1 MTAWFSDFHFLR
13 PLWLLLIP
21 FAALIYFA
29 HNFREDIRAHWRQ
42 VIAPE
47 LLEHLIVKKTDRW
60 KIRPIQMIFLGLV
73 LSAIALAGPTWRR
86 EKPPFTEDKAP
97 LVVALD
103 LSQTMDAIDLD
114 PTRIERAKL
123 KLRDLLKVRNGSPT
137 ALFVYAGSAH
147 LVVPLTSDNQLF
159 TMYLDALSTSLMPKR
174 GKNTTLALAAAQDL
188 LSQVDVPGTILFV
201 TDGVEP
207 SARPA
212 LQKFLDSSQNSI
224 LVLGV
229 GTSRGGPVRASANQ
243 FVEDSSGRR
252 LVPKLDVDALKSL
265 NSIGIS
271 ATTLTLDNSDVEWIQ
286 RRVQSH
292 LQSALDKN
300 TKLQWVDEGY
310 WLVIP
315 IAALA
320 VLWFRKGWTVQWSRG
335 ALALV
340 ILFPIPT
347 ASDLR
352 HRFMDLWL
360 TPDQQG
366 RYYFEKGNYA
376 LAADRFD
383 DPMWKGI
390 AFTRAKNYSAALDQF
405 AQADTPEAWY
415 NQGNALAHLK
425 KYPEAVHAY
434 EQALLKRPDWREAKE
449 NLEFVRS
456 LIPPPEKDDN
466 EAAPPQ
472 PEAGETEMEDKGE
485 KGKQVMLRVQMDPEK
500 MADIWMRNI
509 QTSPADFLRRRFA
522 IQAQEG
528 SSDAPSPTEEKPQ

>member
-21 FAALIYFA
+21 FVVLIYFA
-29 HNFREDIRAHWRQ
+29 HNFREDIRVHWRR

-47 LLEHLIVKKTDRW
+47 LLEHLIVKKADRW
-60 KIRPIQMIFLGLV
+60 KIRPIQMVCLGLV

-86 EKPPFTEDKAP
+86 ERPPFTQDKAS

-123 KLRDLLKVRNGSPT
+123 KLRDLLKVRNGAPT

-147 LVVPLTSDNQLF
+147 LVVPLTSDDQLF
-159 TMYLDALSTSLMPKR
+159 TMYLDSLSTSLMPKH

-188 LSQVDVPGTILFV
+188 LSRVGVPGTVLFV
-201 TDGVEP
+201 TDGIEP

-212 LQKFLDSSQNSI
+212 LRKFVSSSQNSI

-229 GTSRGGPVRASANQ
+229 GTSRGGPVRSSANQ

-252 LVPKLDVDALKSL
+252 LVAKLDVDALKSL
-265 NSIGIS
+265 ASISIS

-286 RRVQSH
+286 RHIQSH

-300 TKLQWVDEGY
+300 TKMQWVDEGY

-320 VLWFRKGWTVQWSRG
+320 GLWFRKGWTVQWSRG

-340 ILFPIPT
+340 MLFSIPT
-347 ASDLR
+347 TDNLR
-352 HRFMDLWL
+352 HSFMDLWL

-376 LAADRFD
+376 LAADRFE

-390 AFTRAKNYSAALDQF
+390 AYTRTKNYSAALDQF
-405 AQADTPEAWY
+405 AQADTAEAWY
-415 NQGNALAHLK
+415 NQGNALAQLK

-434 EQALLKRPDWREAKE
+434 EQALSKHPEWREARE
-449 NLEFVRS
+449 NLEFVRA
-456 LIPPPEKDDN
+456 LIPRPEK
-466 EAAPPQ
+466 EADEPAPPQ

-522 IQAQEG
+522 IQAQEE
-528 SSDAPSPTEEKPQ
+528 SSGATSPTQEHRQ